1 MDEIKKDGLSRRTLL
16 KGAGALSVGALGAG
30 IAAGG
35 LAAPAVVRA
44 QGTKTIR
51 FLNAETSIDSIRAL
65 KVAAAEYEKQFGTKV
80 VVDSVPLDGIF
91 TKVTTSL
98 RGGTPYDIA
107 TFAFVGHVLI
117 LASEGQLMPLNEL
130 TDKYKW
136 GPNILFPVDGKVY
149 WYPYDYNLAWIYYR
163 KDLYEKNKLE
173 VPKTWDGFLKNS
185 QALNGDGT
193 SGSLFPIGSNGAT
206 NWLSP
211 GFMWAEGVQ
220 LFDDKWNIIFDN
232 ADMAPR
238 ASRYLDFFGDLYK
251 TMPSGTSQASFG
263 EVLSNFTSGKVAHTA
278 YAGRIIETIERNN
291 PALADKYG
299 IMPYMD
305 STGKHQAVNHGYDG
319 WVVLKT
325 PQSDEAMKFMK
336 WFTENQYIN
345 FLHTAPLHFQPPRL
359 DVYDDARWRAHPLIE
374 KHNAAVEMMKS
385 FLTDKNMILTSIDT
399 QGPSPSLKPGKIFE
413 AFVFPEMLQNKVLKG
428 MSSAECVKTAADRMR
443 QVIAS

>member
-1 MDEIKKDGLSRRTLL
+1 MDETDHKRDLSRRSVL
-16 KGAGALSVGALGAG
+16 KAAGALAG
-30 IAAGG
+30 GVMAGG
-35 LAAPAVVRA
+35 LAAPAVHA

-51 FLNAETSIDSIRAL
+51 FLNTETSIDSIRAL

-80 VVDSVPLDGIF
+80 VIDSVPLDGAF

-117 LASEGQLMPLNEL
+117 LASEGHLVPLNEL

-136 GPNILFPVDGKVY
+136 GPNILFPIDGKVY

-173 VPKTWDGFLKNS
+173 VPKTWAQFLKNA
-185 QALNGDGT
+185 QTLNGDGR
-193 SGSLFPIGSNGAT
+193 SGALYPIGSNGAA

-211 GFMWAEGVQ
+211 GFMWAEGAKI
-220 LFDDKWNIIFDN
+220 FDDKWNIVFDS
-232 ADMAPR
+232 AEIGPKVA
-238 ASRYLDFFGDLYK
+238 AYLDFFGELYK
-251 TMPSGTSQASFG
+251 TMPSGASQASFG
-263 EVLSNFTSGKVAHTA
+263 EVLSNFTSDKVAHTA
-278 YAGRIIETIERNN
+278 YAGRLIEGLERNN
-291 PALADKYG
+291 PKLADQYG

-325 PQSDEAMKFMK
+325 PQSDEAMKFMR
-336 WFTENQYIN
+336 WFTENQFIN

-374 KHNAAVEMMKS
+374 KHNAAVEEMRR
-385 FLTDKNMILTSIDT
+385 FLTDKNIILTSIDT
-399 QGPSPSLKPGKIFE
+399 QGPAPNLKPGKIFE
-413 AFVFPEMLQNKVLKG
+413 AFVFPEMLQNKCLKG
-428 MSSAECVKTAADRMR
+428 MASAECVKVAADRMR
-443 QVIAS
+443 QVIA

>member
-1 MDEIKKDGLSRRTLL
+1 MDEKDHKSDLSRRSVL
-16 KGAGALSVGALGAG
+16 KAAGALAG
-30 IAAGG
+30 GVMAGG
-35 LAAPAVVRA
+35 LAAPAVHA

-65 KVAAAEYEKQFGTKV
+65 KVAAAEYERQFGTKV
-80 VVDSVPLDGIF
+80 VIDSVPLDGVF

-117 LASEGQLMPLNEL
+117 LASEGHLVPLNEL

-136 GPNILFPVDGKVY
+136 GPNILFPIDGKVY

-173 VPKTWDGFLKNS
+173 VPKTWAQFLNNA
-185 QALNGDGT
+185 QALNGDGR
-193 SGSLFPIGSNGAT
+193 SGALYPIGSNGAT

-211 GFMWAEGVQ
+211 GFMWAEGAKI
-220 LFDDKWNIIFDN
+220 FDDKWNIVFDS
-232 ADMAPR
+232 AEIGPKVA
-238 ASRYLDFFGDLYK
+238 AYLDFFGELYK
-251 TMPSGTSQASFG
+251 TMPSGASQASFG
-263 EVLSNFTSGKVAHTA
+263 EVLSNFTSDKVAHTA
-278 YAGRIIETIERNN
+278 YAGRLIEGLERNN
-291 PALADKYG
+291 PKLADQYG
-299 IMPYMD
+299 IMPFMD

-325 PQSDEAMKFMK
+325 PQSDEAMKFMR

-374 KHNAAVEMMKS
+374 KHNAAVEEMRR
-385 FLTDKNMILTSIDT
+385 FLTDKNIILTSIDT
-399 QGPSPSLKPGKIFE
+399 QGPTPSLKPGKIFE
-413 AFVFPEMLQNKVLKG
+413 AFVFPEMLQNKCLKG
-428 MSSAECVKTAADRMR
+428 MASAECVKVAADRMR
-443 QVIAS
+443 QVIA

>member
-1 MDEIKKDGLSRRTLL
+1 MI
-16 KGAGALSVGALGAG
+16 
-30 IAAGG
+30 
-35 LAAPAVVRA
+35 
-44 QGTKTIR
+44 
-51 FLNAETSIDSIRAL
+51 
-65 KVAAAEYEKQFGTKV
+65 
-80 VVDSVPLDGIF
+80 DSVPLDGVF

-117 LASEGQLMPLNEL
+117 LASEGHLVPLNEL

-136 GPNILFPVDGKVY
+136 GPNILFPIDGKVY

-173 VPKTWDGFLKNS
+173 VPKTWAQFLNNA
-185 QALNGDGT
+185 QALNGDGR
-193 SGSLFPIGSNGAT
+193 SGALYPIGSNGAT

-211 GFMWAEGVQ
+211 GFMWAEGAKI
-220 LFDDKWNIIFDN
+220 FDDKWNIVFDS
-232 ADMAPR
+232 AEIGPKVA
-238 ASRYLDFFGDLYK
+238 AYLDFFGELYK
-251 TMPSGTSQASFG
+251 TMPSGASQASFG
-263 EVLSNFTSGKVAHTA
+263 EVLSNFTSDKVAHTA
-278 YAGRIIETIERNN
+278 YAGRLIEGLERNN
-291 PALADKYG
+291 PKLADQYG

-325 PQSDEAMKFMK
+325 PQSDEAMKFMR

-374 KHNAAVEMMKS
+374 KHNAAVEEMRR
-385 FLTDKNMILTSIDT
+385 FLTDKNIILTSIDT
-399 QGPSPSLKPGKIFE
+399 QGPTPSLKPGKIFE
-413 AFVFPEMLQNKVLKG
+413 AFVFPEMLQNKCLKG
-428 MSSAECVKTAADRMR
+428 MASAECVKVAADRMR
-443 QVIAS
+443 QVIA